1 MDPYAGLYDPYDI
14 ESFPARWRWKAKR
27 KYQHYAPMPPNSFPS
42 ISSDTSHASSE
53 APQTDPTPPRDVGP
67 TGSAN
72 HPVQMNTSA
81 APAAPRRSTRQPGL
95 VKNPHIVREANN
107 LKAARNRIYALIDA
121 SEEAQK
127 AADTSKALRE
137 AAATGEAVLSSA
149 VLTQR
154 LLAGRSRSNTP
165 VRGRPPKRRRGVMEA
180 EERYEH
186 AYGYGDKDGDDIEL
200 ERELQKEYDEIIG
213 KLWVEGPATTGAVIS
228 YLKARRRLL
237 QVVDMVRQWE
247 VYKVEHNIPDS
258 EVTAIA
264 KAIRPKPAQAETP
277 TRRSLRARVPAARV
291 LQQSDTEGPPRRKHR
306 KKEHPSLGIGNP
318 VSTNTPSRPSGLSQS
333 FSVASLTQE
342 KPSSARSIS
351 TFGSNSS
358 LSELSSSES
367 HDDGTSQMDTSV
379 LAVDVL
385 PPPITLHPTPPVP
398 EVVVPSVSSLRKSAR
413 QAFRQVKTA
422 DNSPVP
428 ETKPLPDELQEPL
441 RPLKT
446 ARSLV
451 LKTTSSSQNQR
462 ASSHPAPGTS
472 EAGDGPR
479 LLRSR
484 SKLNLPSKFDGFVS
498 TTLQT

>member
-1 MDPYAGLYDPYDI
+1 
-14 ESFPARWRWKAKR
+14 
-27 KYQHYAPMPPNSFPS
+27 MPPNSFPS

-228 YLKARRRLL
+228 YLKARRR
-237 QVVDMVRQWE
+237 
-247 VYKVEHNIPDS
+247 
-258 EVTAIA
+258 
-264 KAIRPKPAQAETP
+264 
-277 TRRSLRARVPAARV
+277 
-291 LQQSDTEGPPRRKHR
+291 
-306 KKEHPSLGIGNP
+306 
-318 VSTNTPSRPSGLSQS
+318 
-333 FSVASLTQE
+333 
-342 KPSSARSIS
+342 
-351 TFGSNSS
+351 
-358 LSELSSSES
+358 
-367 HDDGTSQMDTSV
+367 
-379 LAVDVL
+379 
-385 PPPITLHPTPPVP
+385 
-398 EVVVPSVSSLRKSAR
+398 
-413 QAFRQVKTA
+413 
-422 DNSPVP
+422 
-428 ETKPLPDELQEPL
+428 
-441 RPLKT
+441 
-446 ARSLV
+446 
-451 LKTTSSSQNQR
+451 
-462 ASSHPAPGTS
+462 
-472 EAGDGPR
+472 
-479 LLRSR
+479 
-484 SKLNLPSKFDGFVS
+484 
-498 TTLQT
+498 